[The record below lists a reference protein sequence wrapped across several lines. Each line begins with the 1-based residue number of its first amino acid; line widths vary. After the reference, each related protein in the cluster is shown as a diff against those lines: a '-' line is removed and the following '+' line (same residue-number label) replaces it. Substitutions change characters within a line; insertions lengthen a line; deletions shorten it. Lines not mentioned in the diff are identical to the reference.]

1 MQRSSC
7 EDIQL
12 LISKYVDHEAAP
24 EERVRVDVHVAACSD
39 CACKLTEYMEMAA
52 IFSES
57 PLRAPSPELR
67 TTLFS
72 EIYRLK
78 DEERRKERAAAQRQ
92 PLPLPLVVLQPRPSF
107 GARLMRAANP
117 FAAMGVAAF
126 AFFTLM
132 IFLVNGQANKPVL
145 EPDDSESLSVL
156 IPYVPTVAL
165 PSKVSADR
173 TGYPPPVGTNLASPR
188 DVASVSATVR
198 VSTALAGDT
207 MLRLAHA
214 TPVFEDSG
222 SPASASGWHVM
233 RDPAYGYSLS
243 YPPNWWTQVSGK
255 TRYFFPWGPGGSRN
269 APYWVEMKVLDN
281 PSSYTAESARNSLF
295 GGTCDC
301 NLIVGPAGRGGW
313 LRRQTSDAN
322 SLYDEIYGF
331 DSSHIYLLRL
341 NVPLE
346 STAGNRNKRWDDGE
360 TIFSRMTGKVAL
372 AAESARQ
379 DGYSPVLFLDGTDLM
394 SVDATGK
401 NPRRITQG
409 YGVRVFSLSPDLR
422 QVAFTTTNEEQAPWG
437 KNVYL
442 AYLEAGNFSSPRLL
456 WASLVIHDI
465 AWYSDRVLLAIANS
479 PASGGFGI
487 YRLDLPE
494 NFNADTVE
502 GEQLVPR
509 LLVAL
514 DESAMAG
521 ARGLSVSP
529 DRQLVTFMA
538 PLGEDKGTDIYALR
552 PDGTDLQMLVSHANP
567 VSPSVRGH
575 RVLPAESQAIKSYVW
590 TNGALESKGYRFN
603 LLFTCGK
610 SQSSTFF
617 RGGFLYSAP
626 GAASGTL
633 IAPERLAVDDAVD
646 VQIVHLAYS
655 HTGKA
660 AFTGFYNLKDP
671 WVETL
676 AGLWTADVVDGA
688 LANLQAQPKPTAPQ
702 GIADLQWSP
711 DSKNLIYRETVPL
724 GQASMVSRYDGRS
737 PYRIIKLDPETGSAI
752 TLYETSG
759 R

>member
-7 EDIQL
+7 EDSQL
-12 LISKYVDHEAAP
+12 LISKYVDHEASH
-24 EERVRVDVHVAACSD
+24 EERVRVDAHVAACSD

-78 DEERRKERAAAQRQ
+78 DEERRTEQAAAQRQ
-92 PLPLPLVVLQPRPSF
+92 PRPLPLAVPQPRPAF
-107 GARLMRAANP
+107 TARLLRAANP
-117 FAAMGVAAF
+117 FAAAGVAAF

-132 IFLVNGQANKPVL
+132 VFMVNGRAQEPVR
-145 EPDDSESLSVL
+145 EPDAESVSVL
-156 IPYVPTVAL
+156 IPYVPTVDI
-165 PSKVSADR
+165 PIKVSADN
-173 TGYPPPVGTNLASPR
+173 TVFPPPVSTNLASPQSIP
-188 DVASVSATVR
+188 SVSATVR
-198 VSTALAGDT
+198 VSTALAGDA
-207 MLRLAHA
+207 MLRLAHP
-214 TPVFEDSG
+214 TPIFEDSG
-222 SPASASGWHVM
+222 STTGASGWHVM
-233 RDPAYGYSLS
+233 RDPAYGYTLS

-281 PSSYTAESARNSLF
+281 PNHFTAEEAMAGLF
-295 GGTCDC
+295 GGACDC
-301 NLIVGPAGRGGW
+301 ILLPGSAGRGSS

-322 SLYDEIYGF
+322 NLYDEIYGF
-331 DSSHIYLLRL
+331 DPRHIYLLRL

-346 STAGNRNKRWDDGE
+346 SVTGNRDKRWADGE
-360 TIFSRMTGKVAL
+360 AIFSRISGKVSL
-372 AAESARQ
+372 AAEPTRHE
-379 DGYSPVLFLDGTDLM
+379 GYSPVLFLDGTDLM

-401 NPRRITQG
+401 NRRRITQG

-422 QVAFTTTNEEQAPWG
+422 QVAFTTTNEGQAPWG

-442 AYLEAGNFSSPRLL
+442 ASLESGSYTSPRLL
-456 WASLVIHDI
+456 WTALVIHDI

-479 PASGGFGI
+479 RDAGGFGI
-487 YRLDLPE
+487 YRLDLPGSLT
-494 NFNADTVE
+494 ADTID

-509 LLVAL
+509 RLTAL
-514 DESAMAG
+514 DESTMAG

-529 DRQLVTFMA
+529 DRQLITFMA

-552 PDGTDLQMLVSHANP
+552 PDGTDLQLLVSHADP

-590 TNGALESKGYRFN
+590 TNGALEAKGYRFN

-626 GAASGTL
+626 GAASGAL
-633 IAPERLAVDDAVD
+633 VSPERLGVQDAVD
-646 VQIVHLAYS
+646 VQIVHIAHSPL
-655 HTGKA
+655 GRV

-688 LANLQAQPKPTAPQ
+688 LANLQALPMPTAPQ

-711 DSKNLIYRETVPL
+711 DGKSLIYRETVPL

-737 PYRIIKLDPETGSAI
+737 PYRIIKLNPETGSAI
-752 TLYETSG
+752 TLYETSD

>member
-12 LISKYVDHEAAP
+12 LISKYVDHEASP
-24 EERVRVDVHVAACSD
+24 EERVRVDAHVAACSD
-39 CACKLTEYMEMAA
+39 CACKLTEYMEMAT

-57 PLRAPSPELR
+57 PLRSPSPELR

-78 DEERRKERAAAQRQ
+78 DDERRKEREAAQRQ
-92 PLPLPLVVLQPRPSF
+92 PRPLPAPVPQPRPTF
-107 GARLMRAANP
+107 AALLMRAANP
-117 FAAMGVAAF
+117 FAAAGVAAF

-132 IFLVNGQANKPVL
+132 VFLVNEKAQEPVL
-145 EPDDSESLSVL
+145 QPNDSEMSVL

-165 PSKVSADR
+165 PVKVSADNS
-173 TGYPPPVGTNLASPR
+173 TFPPPVSTNLASPKY
-188 DVASVSATVR
+188 VASVSATVR
-198 VSTALAGDT
+198 ASTALAGDT
-207 MLRLAHA
+207 MLRLAHP

-233 RDPAYGYSLS
+233 RDPAYGYTIS

-281 PSSYTAESARNSLF
+281 PSSFTAETAMVSLF
-295 GGTCDC
+295 GGACDC
-301 NLIVGPAGRGGW
+301 VLLSGSAGRGSS

-322 SLYDEIYGF
+322 NLYDEIYGF
-331 DSSHIYLLRL
+331 DTSHIYLLRL
-341 NVPLE
+341 NVPLD
-346 STAGNRNKRWDDGE
+346 SVIGNRNKRWDEGE
-360 TIFSRMTGKVAL
+360 AMFSRMSGKVSL
-372 AAESARQ
+372 SAEPARH

-401 NPRRITQG
+401 NSMPITRG

-422 QVAFTTTNEEQAPWG
+422 QVAFTTTNEGQAPWG

-442 AYLEAGNFSSPRLL
+442 TSLEPGGFSSPRLL
-456 WASLVIHDI
+456 WTALVIHDI

-479 PASGGFGI
+479 HDSGGFGI

-494 NFNADTVE
+494 NFTADVVD

-509 LLVAL
+509 RLATL
-514 DESAMAG
+514 DESTMAG

-529 DRQLVTFMA
+529 DRQLLTFMA
-538 PLGEDKGTDIYALR
+538 PLGEDKGTDIFALR
-552 PDGTDLQMLVSHANP
+552 PDGTDLQLLVSHADP

-590 TNGALESKGYRFN
+590 TDGALESKGYRFN

-626 GAASGTL
+626 GAASGAL
-633 IAPERLAVDDAVD
+633 VSPERLGVQDAVD
-646 VQIVHLAYS
+646 VQIVHIAHSPL
-655 HTGKA
+655 GKV

-676 AGLWTADVVDGA
+676 AGLWTADLVDGA
-688 LANLQAQPKPTAPQ
+688 LANLQAQPMPAAPQ

-711 DSKNLIYRETVPL
+711 DGKSLIYRETVPL

-737 PYRIIKLDPETGSAI
+737 PYRIIKLNPETGSAT

>member
-12 LISKYVDHEAAP
+12 LISKYVDHEASP
-24 EERVRVDVHVAACSD
+24 GERVRVDAHVAACSD

-72 EIYRLK
+72 EIYRIK
-78 DEERRKERAAAQRQ
+78 DEERRNERIAAQRQ
-92 PLPLPLVVLQPRPSF
+92 PRPLPLAVPQPRPTL
-107 GARLMRAANP
+107 AAMLMRAANP
-117 FAAMGVAAF
+117 FAAAGVAAF

-132 IFLVNGQANKPVL
+132 VFMVNGRAQEPVR
-145 EPDDSESLSVL
+145 EPDADSVSVL

-165 PSKVSADR
+165 PIKVSAEN
-173 TGYPPPVGTNLASPR
+173 TGFPPPVSTNLASPAY
-188 DVASVSATVR
+188 VASVSATVR
-198 VSTALAGDT
+198 ASTALAGDT
-207 MLRLAHA
+207 MLRLAHP

-233 RDPAYGYSLS
+233 RDPAYGYTIS

-269 APYWVEMKVLDN
+269 GPYWVEMKVLDN
-281 PSSYTAESARNSLF
+281 PRGLNAETARDNLF
-295 GGTCDC
+295 GGACDC
-301 NLIVGPAGRGGW
+301 TLISGSAGRGSS
-313 LRRQTSDAN
+313 LRRQTSDAKN
-322 SLYDEIYGF
+322 LYDEIYGF
-331 DSSHIYLLRL
+331 DSNHIYLLRL

-346 STAGNRNKRWDDGE
+346 SVIGNRNKRWDDGE
-360 TIFSRMTGKVAL
+360 AMFSRMSGKVSL
-372 AAESARQ
+372 SAEPPRQ
-379 DGYSPVLFLDGTDLM
+379 GGYSPVLFLDGTDLM

-401 NPRRITQG
+401 NPMPITRG

-422 QVAFTTTNEEQAPWG
+422 QVAFTTTNEGQAPWG

-442 AYLEAGNFSSPRLL
+442 ASLESGGVSSPRLL
-456 WASLVIHDI
+456 WTAQVIHDI

-479 PASGGFGI
+479 HDSGGFGI

-494 NFNADTVE
+494 NFTSDVVNS
-502 GEQLVPR
+502 EQLVPR
-509 LLVAL
+509 RLTAL
-514 DESAMAG
+514 DESTMAG

-552 PDGTDLQMLVSHANP
+552 PDGTDLQLLISHADP

-590 TNGALESKGYRFN
+590 TDGALESKGYRFN

-626 GAASGTL
+626 GAASGAL
-633 IAPERLAVDDAVD
+633 VSPERLGVQDAVD
-646 VQIVHLAYS
+646 VQIVHIAHSPL
-655 HTGKA
+655 GKV

-688 LANLQAQPKPTAPQ
+688 LANLQAQPMPAAPQ

-711 DSKNLIYRETVPL
+711 DGKSLIYRETVPL

-737 PYRIIKLDPETGSAI
+737 PYRIIKLNPETGSD
-752 TLYETSG
+752 TLLYETSG

>member
-12 LISKYVDHEAAP
+12 LISKCVDHEASP
-24 EERVRVDVHVAACSD
+24 EEQERVDVHVAACSD

-78 DEERRKERAAAQRQ
+78 DEERQKEREAAQRQ
-92 PLPLPLVVLQPRPSF
+92 PRPLAPVVLQPRPTF
-107 GARLMRAANP
+107 ATRLLRAANP
-117 FAAMGVAAF
+117 FAAAGVAAF

-132 IFLVNGQANKPVL
+132 VFLVNEQAHEPVL
-145 EPDDSESLSVL
+145 QPDVESVSVL

-165 PSKVSADR
+165 PIKVSTDN
-173 TGYPPPVGTNLASPR
+173 GGIPPPVSTNLASPK

-198 VSTALAGDT
+198 ASTALAGDS

-214 TPVFEDSG
+214 TPVFEDAG
-222 SPASASGWHVM
+222 SPSSASGWHVM
-233 RDPAYGYSLS
+233 RDPAYGYTLS

-281 PSSYTAESARNSLF
+281 PRSYTADTAKINHF
-295 GGTCDC
+295 GGTCEC
-301 NLIVGPAGRGGW
+301 EVIAGPAGKGGW

-322 SLYDEIYGF
+322 NLYDEIYGF
-331 DSSHIYLLRL
+331 DPSHIYLLRL

-346 STAGNRNKRWDDGE
+346 SVIGNRNKRWADGE
-360 TIFSRMTGKVAL
+360 AIFSRISSKVSL
-372 AAESARQ
+372 AAEPARHE
-379 DGYSPVLFLDGTDLM
+379 GYSPILFLDGTDLM

-401 NPRRITQG
+401 NPSRITRG

-442 AYLEAGNFSSPRLL
+442 APVESGSFSSPRLL
-456 WASLVIHDI
+456 WTTLVIHDI

-479 PASGGFGI
+479 PGSGGFGI
-487 YRLDLPE
+487 YRLDLPG
-494 NFNADTVE
+494 NFTADVGD
-502 GEQLVPR
+502 GEQLAPR
-509 LLVAL
+509 RLAAL

-552 PDGTDLQMLVSHANP
+552 PDGTDLQLLVSHADP

-575 RVLPAESQAIKSYVW
+575 RVLPAENQAVKSYVW

-626 GAASGTL
+626 GATSGAL
-633 IAPERLAVDDAVD
+633 VSPERLGVQDAVD
-646 VQIVHLAYS
+646 VQIVHIAYS
-655 HTGKA
+655 PLGKV

-688 LANLQAQPKPTAPQ
+688 LAHLQAQPMPAAPQ

-711 DSKNLIYRETVPL
+711 DGKSLIYRETVPL

-737 PYRIIKLDPETGSAI
+737 PYRIIKLDPETGSAV
-752 TLYETSG
+752 TLSDSPG

>member
-12 LISKYVDHEAAP
+12 LISKYVDHEASP
-24 EERVRVDVHVAACSD
+24 EEKVQVDAHVAACSD

-78 DEERRKERAAAQRQ
+78 DQERRKEREAAQRQ
-92 PLPLPLVVLQPRPSF
+92 PHPLPLLVPQPRPTF
-107 GARLMRAANP
+107 AARLLRAANP
-117 FAAMGVAAF
+117 FAAAGVAAF

-132 IFLVNGQANKPVL
+132 VFLVNEQANRPVV
-145 EPDDSESLSVL
+145 EPDAETVGVL

-165 PSKVSADR
+165 PIKVSADN
-173 TGYPPPVGTNLASPR
+173 TGIPPPVSTNLASPKY
-188 DVASVSATVR
+188 VASVSATVR
-198 VSTALAGDT
+198 ASTALAGDS

-222 SPASASGWHVM
+222 SLANASSWHVL
-233 RDPAYGYSLS
+233 RDPAYGYSLA

-281 PSSYTAESARNSLF
+281 PRSLTADTAEVGLF
-295 GGTCDC
+295 GGTCECEVID
-301 NLIVGPAGRGGW
+301 GPAGKGGW
-313 LRRQTSDAN
+313 LRRQTSDASN
-322 SLYDEIYGF
+322 LYDEIYGF
-331 DSSHIYLLRL
+331 DSSHIYLLSL
-341 NVPLE
+341 TVPLE
-346 STAGNRNKRWDDGE
+346 SVIGNRNKRWADGE
-360 TIFSRMTGKVAL
+360 AIFSLMSGKVAL
-372 AAESARQ
+372 AAEPARHE
-379 DGYSPVLFLDGTDLM
+379 GYSPILFLDGTDLM

-401 NPRRITQG
+401 NRTRITRG

-437 KNVYL
+437 KNVYV
-442 AYLEAGNFSSPRLL
+442 APVESGSFSSPRLL
-456 WASLVIHDI
+456 WTTLVIHDI
-465 AWYSDRVLLAIANS
+465 TWYSDRVLLAIANS
-479 PASGGFGI
+479 PDSGGFGI
-487 YRLDLPE
+487 YRLDLPG
-494 NFNADTVE
+494 NFMADVVD
-502 GEQLVPR
+502 GEQLAPR
-509 LLVAL
+509 RLAAL

-552 PDGTDLQMLVSHANP
+552 PDGTDLQLLVSHADP

-617 RGGFLYSAP
+617 RGGFFYSAP

-633 IAPERLAVDDAVD
+633 ISPERLGVQDAVD
-646 VQIVHLAYS
+646 VQIVHIAYS
-655 HTGKA
+655 PLGKV

-688 LANLQAQPKPTAPQ
+688 LAHLQAQPMPAAPQ
-702 GIADLQWSP
+702 GISDLQWSP
-711 DSKNLIYRETVPL
+711 DGMSLIYRETVPL

-737 PYRIIKLDPETGSAI
+737 PYRIIKLDPETGSSV
-752 TLYETSG
+752 TLSDSAD